1 YRGTS
6 AARMEEARYR
16 EKLESQIS
24 ALDKVLSKTIQHIS
38 MDFKDT
44 VTYKGRP
51 YREKMRWDRIE
62 MLYWLQQERRVE
74 MLEKLVEARRSLP
87 ARLPPLDTHIAPED
101 HCPLANQG
109 TIFSH
114 DLLNS
119 KELCTPCT
127 SIQNIRD
134 KTPFNTCRLS
144 DVQFQSKALLVS
156 PVTKASSGSTLDT
169 VTKAVS
175 GTVNTELLSKIT
187 RLRPNAASAGKA
199 LEVKVECSESE
210 PAAVVTVAA
219 PQELRD
225 KGVEVKCKDVSKDA
239 PKPQVSPVPPPRGT
253 PTTVAKQTLQRF
265 QPSAFATNMDETYS
279 HLAEHVNT
287 YFGSDTQEEKM
298 PSSTAHF
305 SGTKEHIPLLSP
317 VAQKVDLEP
326 PTAPSASDQ
335 SGPNTKTSDKPGLQ
349 ESGSLSPPS
358 PSPHKKGIS
367 QYLSYK
373 TPSMQAFVGSY
384 IAPLVPKF
392 RADSKTSPAEKDK
405 ATDVSHA
412 VPQDTEDAESREK
425 KQAEEKAQ
433 RLLSQREKIIARVSV
448 DNRTRSLVQAI
459 KKVTDVKITIS
470 RVEDL
475 SFHLLEFPETRGVAV
490 TEKVVP
496 CLLRLRQARDA
507 RLQAAVRQ
515 ALALVGY
522 TDPVKGRGIRVLS
535 IDGGG
540 TRGLVA
546 LQTLHKLENL
556 TGKPIYQL
564 FDYICGVSTGAILAF
579 MLGVFQI
586 PLPECEELYRK
597 LGSDVFKQ
605 NVIVGTVKMGWNHAF
620 YDSQIWEDILK
631 ERMGPSLMI
640 DTAKDPEC
648 PKVAAVST
656 IVNRGLPLKAYVFRN
671 YNFLPGVRSHYL
683 GSCQHKLWQAIRASS
698 AAPGYFQEYVLGHDL
713 HQDGGLLINNPTA
726 LAIHECK
733 CLWPNTPV
741 QCVVSLGT
749 GRYETAGKS
758 SSGTYTSLK
767 TKLTHVISSATDTE
781 EVHTMLDALL
791 PPNTYF
797 RFNPYMSEDIPLDES
812 RPERLNFLQAEGQ
825 RYLER
830 NETKLKKAARVLSQ
844 EKSAIQRLAEWAQLK
859 ADMYDGLPF
868 RSKL

>member
-1 YRGTS
+1 MS
-6 AARMEEARYR
+6 
-16 EKLESQIS
+16 
-24 ALDKVLSKTIQHIS
+24 
-38 MDFKDT
+38 
-44 VTYKGRP
+44 
-51 YREKMRWDRIE
+51 RI
-62 MLYWLQQERRVE
+62 R
-74 MLEKLVEARRSLP
+74 
-87 ARLPPLDTHIAPED
+87 
-101 HCPLANQG
+101 
-109 TIFSH
+109 
-114 DLLNS
+114 
-119 KELCTPCT
+119 
-127 SIQNIRD
+127 
-134 KTPFNTCRLS
+134 
-144 DVQFQSKALLVS
+144 
-156 PVTKASSGSTLDT
+156 STLDT

-187 RLRPNAASAGKA
+187 RLRPNAAPLDKA
-199 LEVKVECSESE
+199 IEVKVECPESE
-210 PAAVVTVAA
+210 PTSVVTVAT
-219 PQELRD
+219 PQQLRA
-225 KGVEVKCKDVSKDA
+225 KSEEVRCKEVSKDA
-239 PKPQVSPVPPPRGT
+239 PKPQVSPAAPRGGAST
-253 PTTVAKQTLQRF
+253 AVAKQTLQRF

-298 PSSTAHF
+298 PQQRSGDAFVQSSTAHF
-305 SGTKEHIPLLSP
+305 GGTKEHFPVLSP
-317 VAQKVDLEP
+317 VAQRTDLEP
-326 PTAPSASDQ
+326 PIAPPALDQ
-335 SGPNTKTSDKPGLQ
+335 TGPSTKTSDKPGLP
-349 ESGSLSPPS
+349 ESESSPPPSTS
-358 PSPHKKGIS
+358 PQKKGIS

-373 TPSMQAFVGSY
+373 RPSMQAFVGSY

-392 RADSKTSPAEKDK
+392 RADSKSVAAEKDK
-405 ATDVSHA
+405 AAEAVQGVS
-412 VPQDTEDAESREK
+412 QDTEDAETKER

-433 RLLSQREKIIARVSV
+433 QLLSQREKIIARVSV
-448 DNRTRSLVQAI
+448 DNRTRALVQAI
-459 KKVTDVKITIS
+459 KRVTEVKITIS

-475 SFHLLEFPETRGVAV
+475 GFHLLEFPETRGVAV
-490 TEKVVP
+490 TEKVIP
-496 CLLRLRQARDA
+496 CLLRLRQARDPG
-507 RLQAAVRQ
+507 LQAAVRQ

-522 TDPVKGRGIRVLS
+522 ADPVKGRGIRVLS

-620 YDSQIWEDILK
+620 YDSQIWEEILK

-640 DTAKDPEC
+640 DTAKDPKC

-683 GSCQHKLWQAIRASS
+683 GGCQHKMWQAIRASS

-797 RFNPYMSEDIPLDES
+797 RFNPYMSEDIPLDEN
-812 RPERLNFLQAEGQ
+812 RPEKLNFLQAEGQ

-830 NETKLKKAARVLSQ
+830 NETKLKKAASVLSQ
-844 EKSAIQRLAEWAQLK
+844 EKSTIQRLAEWAQLK

>member
-1 YRGTS
+1 MS
-6 AARMEEARYR
+6 
-16 EKLESQIS
+16 
-24 ALDKVLSKTIQHIS
+24 
-38 MDFKDT
+38 
-44 VTYKGRP
+44 
-51 YREKMRWDRIE
+51 RI
-62 MLYWLQQERRVE
+62 R
-74 MLEKLVEARRSLP
+74 
-87 ARLPPLDTHIAPED
+87 
-101 HCPLANQG
+101 
-109 TIFSH
+109 
-114 DLLNS
+114 
-119 KELCTPCT
+119 
-127 SIQNIRD
+127 
-134 KTPFNTCRLS
+134 
-144 DVQFQSKALLVS
+144 
-156 PVTKASSGSTLDT
+156 STLDT

-175 GTVNTELLSKIT
+175 GTVNAELLSKIT
-187 RLRPNAASAGKA
+187 RLRPNAAPLDKA
-199 LEVKVECSESE
+199 IEVKVECPDSE
-210 PAAVVTVAA
+210 PTSVVTVAP
-219 PQELRD
+219 PQQLGARSE
-225 KGVEVKCKDVSKDA
+225 EVKCKEVSKDA
-239 PKPQVSPVPPPRGT
+239 PKPQVSPAAPQGGASAA
-253 PTTVAKQTLQRF
+253 VAKQTLQRF

-298 PSSTAHF
+298 PQQRSSDAVVQSSTAHF
-305 SGTKEHIPLLSP
+305 SGAKEHFPVLSP
-317 VAQKVDLEP
+317 VAQRTDLEP
-326 PTAPSASDQ
+326 PVAPPALDQ
-335 SGPNTKTSDKPGLQ
+335 TGPNTKASD
-349 ESGSLSPPS
+349 ESDLPDSESSTPPS
-358 PSPHKKGIS
+358 PTPQKKGIS

-373 TPSMQAFVGSY
+373 RPSMQAFVGSY

-392 RADSKTSPAEKDK
+392 RADSKSLAAEKDK
-405 ATDVSHA
+405 AAEAAQGVS
-412 VPQDTEDAESREK
+412 QDTEDAETKERKE
-425 KQAEEKAQ
+425 AEEKAQ
-433 RLLSQREKIIARVSV
+433 WLLSQREKIIARVSV
-448 DNRTRSLVQAI
+448 DNRTRALVQAI
-459 KKVTDVKITIS
+459 KRVTDVKITIS

-490 TEKVVP
+490 SEKVIP
-496 CLLRLRQARDA
+496 CLLRLRQARDP

-605 NVIVGTVKMGWNHAF
+605 NVIVGTVKMGWSHAF
-620 YDSQIWEDILK
+620 YDSQIWEEILK

-640 DTAKDPEC
+640 DTAKDPKC

-683 GSCQHKLWQAIRASS
+683 GGCQHKMWQAIRASS

-797 RFNPYMSEDIPLDES
+797 RFNPYMSEDIPLDEN
-812 RPERLNFLQAEGQ
+812 RPEKLNFLQGEGQ

-830 NETKLKKAARVLSQ
+830 NETKLKKAASVLSQ
-844 EKSAIQRLAEWAQLK
+844 EKSTIQRLAEWAQLK
-859 ADMYDGLPF
+859 ADIRNAAEKQTAD
-868 RSKL
+868 RIH

>member
-1 YRGTS
+1 MS
-6 AARMEEARYR
+6 
-16 EKLESQIS
+16 
-24 ALDKVLSKTIQHIS
+24 
-38 MDFKDT
+38 
-44 VTYKGRP
+44 
-51 YREKMRWDRIE
+51 RI
-62 MLYWLQQERRVE
+62 R
-74 MLEKLVEARRSLP
+74 
-87 ARLPPLDTHIAPED
+87 
-101 HCPLANQG
+101 
-109 TIFSH
+109 
-114 DLLNS
+114 
-119 KELCTPCT
+119 
-127 SIQNIRD
+127 
-134 KTPFNTCRLS
+134 
-144 DVQFQSKALLVS
+144 
-156 PVTKASSGSTLDT
+156 STLNT

-175 GTVNTELLSKIT
+175 GTVNTELFSKIT
-187 RLRPNAASAGKA
+187 RLRPNAAPVDKA
-199 LEVKVECSESE
+199 VEVKMECPESE
-210 PAAVVTVAA
+210 PAAVMTVAA
-219 PQELRD
+219 PQQLRPNEE
-225 KGVEVKCKDVSKDA
+225 EVKSSEVREQP
-239 PKPQVSPVPPPRGT
+239 PKPQLSLDMPLRAT
-253 PTTVAKQTLQRF
+253 STAVAKQTLQRF
-265 QPSAFATNMDETYS
+265 QPSAFSTNMDETYN

-287 YFGSDTQEEKM
+287 YFGSDAQEEKRSHQTNGDPSIHA

-305 SGTKEHIPLLSP
+305 SGTKEHIPVIAP
-317 VAQKVDLEP
+317 VGHRVDLEP
-326 PTAPSASDQ
+326 PTSPPAPVPS
-335 SGPNTKTSDKPGLQ
+335 TKSPEHPALPEE
-349 ESGSLSPPS
+349 ESVKSPS
-358 PSPHKKGIS
+358 PSPQKKGIS

-373 TPSMQAFVGSY
+373 SPSMQAFVGNY

-392 RADSKTSPAEKDK
+392 RADSKSSGAEKEK
-405 ATDVSHA
+405 APEASQVVS
-412 VPQDTEDAESREK
+412 QDTEDAESKER

-448 DNRTRSLVQAI
+448 DNRTRALVQAI
-459 KKVTDVKITIS
+459 KRVTDVKITIS
-470 RVEDL
+470 RVEEL

-490 TEKVVP
+490 TEKVIP
-496 CLLRLRQARDA
+496 CLLRLRQARDV

-546 LQTLHKLENL
+546 LQTLHRLEKL

-586 PLPECEELYRK
+586 PLTECEVLYRK

-605 NVIVGTVKMGWNHAF
+605 NVIVGTVKMGWSHAF
-620 YDSQIWEDILK
+620 YDSQTWEEILK
-631 ERMGPSLMI
+631 QRMGPSLLI
-640 DTAKDPEC
+640 DTAKDPNC

-656 IVNRGLPLKAYVFRN
+656 VVNRGLPLKAYVFRN

-683 GSCQHKLWQAIRASS
+683 GSCQHKMWQALRASS
-698 AAPGYFQEYVLGHDL
+698 AAPGYFQEYVLGSDL

-791 PPNTYF
+791 PPDTYF

-812 RPERLNFLQAEGQ
+812 RAERLNFLQTEGQ

-830 NETKLKKAARVLSQ
+830 NEPKLKKAASVLSQ
-844 EKSAIQRLAEWAQLK
+844 EKSTIQKLAEWAQLK

>member
-1 YRGTS
+1 
-6 AARMEEARYR
+6 M
-16 EKLESQIS
+16 
-24 ALDKVLSKTIQHIS
+24 
-38 MDFKDT
+38 
-44 VTYKGRP
+44 
-51 YREKMRWDRIE
+51 
-62 MLYWLQQERRVE
+62 
-74 MLEKLVEARRSLP
+74 
-87 ARLPPLDTHIAPED
+87 
-101 HCPLANQG
+101 
-109 TIFSH
+109 
-114 DLLNS
+114 
-119 KELCTPCT
+119 
-127 SIQNIRD
+127 
-134 KTPFNTCRLS
+134 
-144 DVQFQSKALLVS
+144 
-156 PVTKASSGSTLDT
+156 STLNT

-175 GTVNTELLSKIT
+175 GTVNTELFSKIT
-187 RLRPNAASAGKA
+187 RLRPNAAPVDKA
-199 LEVKVECSESE
+199 VEVKMECPESE
-210 PAAVVTVAA
+210 PAAVMTVAA
-219 PQELRD
+219 PQQLRPNEE
-225 KGVEVKCKDVSKDA
+225 EVKSSEVREQP
-239 PKPQVSPVPPPRGT
+239 PKPQLSLDMPLRAT
-253 PTTVAKQTLQRF
+253 STAVAKQTLQRF
-265 QPSAFATNMDETYS
+265 QPSAFSTNMDETYN

-287 YFGSDTQEEKM
+287 YFGSDAQEEKRSHQTNGDPSIHA
-298 PSSTAHF
+298 PSST
-305 SGTKEHIPLLSP
+305 
-317 VAQKVDLEP
+317 
-326 PTAPSASDQ
+326 
-335 SGPNTKTSDKPGLQ
+335 
-349 ESGSLSPPS
+349 ESVKSPS
-358 PSPHKKGIS
+358 PSPQKKGIS

-373 TPSMQAFVGSY
+373 SPSMQAFVGNY

-392 RADSKTSPAEKDK
+392 RADSKSSGAEKEK
-405 ATDVSHA
+405 APEASQVVS
-412 VPQDTEDAESREK
+412 QDTEDAESKER

-448 DNRTRSLVQAI
+448 DNRTRALVQAI
-459 KKVTDVKITIS
+459 KRVTDVKITIS
-470 RVEDL
+470 RVEEL

-490 TEKVVP
+490 TEKVIP
-496 CLLRLRQARDA
+496 CLLRLRQARDV

-546 LQTLHKLENL
+546 LQTLHRLEKL

-586 PLPECEELYRK
+586 PLTECEVLYRK

-605 NVIVGTVKMGWNHAF
+605 NVIVGTVKMGWSHAF
-620 YDSQIWEDILK
+620 YDSQTWEEILK
-631 ERMGPSLMI
+631 QRMGPSLLI
-640 DTAKDPEC
+640 DTAKDPNC

-656 IVNRGLPLKAYVFRN
+656 VVNRGLPLKAYVFRN

-683 GSCQHKLWQAIRASS
+683 GSCQHKMWQALRASS
-698 AAPGYFQEYVLGHDL
+698 AAPGYFQEYVLGSDL

-767 TKLTHVISSATDTE
+767 TKLSHVISSATDTE

-791 PPNTYF
+791 PPDTYF

-812 RPERLNFLQAEGQ
+812 RAERLNFLQAEGQ

-830 NETKLKKAARVLSQ
+830 NEPKLKKAASVLSQ
-844 EKSAIQRLAEWAQLK
+844 EKSTIQKLAEWAQLK